1 LIAKRRFAFHI
12 GIALM
17 LIGAVTSCV
26 SRELG
31 PQPIAIPA
39 AVPTSELSG
48 VTLRVGDQKGG
59 TQALLQAAG
68 ALDGAPYRVVF
79 STFTFGP
86 PQIEALNA
94 GRIDFA
100 VTGNTPPIFGAAA
113 NSKTRV
119 VSVWDGAG
127 TGEQIL
133 VRSSSPIA
141 TVHDLRG
148 KTILVAKG
156 SAAHGNVLE
165 HLADAGLK
173 PKDVKLV
180 FLQPADA
187 LSAFA
192 NGQGDAWVI
201 WDPYTAQ
208 ANLTLKVRSIGSA
221 YNGYQFGSASAKA
234 LNDPQR
240 NAALADLLVRYDRA
254 AQWARDHPEQWA
266 RKYSAAV
273 GMNVAISGLAQSRLR
288 RLPVPL
294 DDAVVAAEQRLAN
307 LFASADQIP
316 EAPDFVKWVDRRF
329 NGVLASEPTTRVPTT
344 RR

>member
-1 LIAKRRFAFHI
+1 LTAKQRFACHV
-12 GIALM
+12 GAVLV
-17 LIGAVTSCV
+17 LIGAMTGCV

-31 PQPIAIPA
+31 PQPV
-39 AVPTSELSG
+39 AVPAPVPASELSG
-48 VTLRVGDQKGG
+48 VFLRVGDQKGG
-59 TQALLQAAG
+59 TQALLQAAHV
-68 ALDGAPYRVVF
+68 LDNLPYRIAF
-79 STFTFGP
+79 STFTSGP

-100 VTGNTPPIFGAAA
+100 VTGNTPPVFGAAA

-119 VSVWDGAG
+119 VSVWDGAQA
-127 TGEQIL
+127 GEQIL
-133 VRSSSPIA
+133 VRTDSSIA
-141 TVHDLRG
+141 TVRDLRG
-148 KTILVAKG
+148 TTILVAKG
-156 SAAHGNVLE
+156 SAAHANVLE

-221 YNGYQFGSASAKA
+221 ENGYQFGSASVKA
-234 LNDPQR
+234 LTDPGR
-240 NAALADLLVRYDRA
+240 NSALADLLVRYQRA
-254 AQWARDHPEQWA
+254 AQWARDNPEQWA
-266 RKYSAAV
+266 HKYSAAV
-273 GMNVAISGLAQSRLR
+273 GLSLKISALAQSRLR
-288 RLPVPL
+288 RLPIVL
-294 DDAVVAAEQRLAN
+294 DDKVVAAEQRLAE

-316 EAPDFVKWVDRRF
+316 EAPDFAKWVDRRF
-329 NGVLASEPTTRVPTT
+329 NGVLTGEQHAVTTM

>member
-1 LIAKRRFAFHI
+1 MITKPRIAFHVGVVLVLIAAAT
-12 GIALM
+12 G
-17 LIGAVTSCV
+17 CV

-31 PQPIAIPA
+31 PQPIAVPTAVPA
-39 AVPTSELSG
+39 AELSG
-48 VTLRVGDQKGG
+48 LTLHVGDQKGG
-59 TQALLQAAG
+59 TEALLRAAN
-68 ALDGAPYRVVF
+68 ALDNLPYRIAF

-100 VTGNTPPIFGAAA
+100 ITGNTPPVFGAAA

-119 VSVWDGAG
+119 VAVWDGAG
-127 TGEQIL
+127 SGEQIL
-133 VRSSSPIA
+133 VRTNSSIA
-141 TVHDLRG
+141 HVRDLRG

-173 PKDVKLV
+173 PTDVKLV

-208 ANLTLKVRSIGSA
+208 ANLTLRVRSIGSA
-221 YNGYQFGSASAKA
+221 DNGYQFGSASVRA
-234 LNDPQR
+234 LTDPQR
-240 NAALADLLVRYDRA
+240 NAALADLLVRYDQA
-254 AQWARDHPEQWA
+254 AQWSRDNPEQWA
-266 RKYSAAV
+266 RKYSGAV
-273 GMNVAISGLAQSRLR
+273 GMTLPISGLAQSRLR
-288 RLPVPL
+288 RLPIPL
-294 DDAVVAAEQRLAN
+294 DDNVVSAEQRLAD
-307 LFASADQIP
+307 LFAAADQIP
-316 EAPDFVKWVDRRF
+316 QAPDFVQWVDRRF
-329 NGVLASEPTTRVPTT
+329 NGVLASEQHEVPTT

>member
-1 LIAKRRFAFHI
+1 MISKRRLAFHV
-12 GIALM
+12 GLV
-17 LIGAVTSCV
+17 LLLSTTGCV
-26 SRELG
+26 SRALG
-31 PQPIAIPA
+31 PRPIAVPA
-39 AVPTSELSG
+39 TVSTAELSG

-59 TQALLQAAG
+59 TQALLQAAN
-68 ALDGAPYRVVF
+68 ALDDLPYRISF

-119 VSVWDGAG
+119 VAVWDGAG
-127 TGEQIL
+127 SGEQIL
-133 VRSSSPIA
+133 VRTNSSIGG
-141 TVHDLRG
+141 VHDLRG

-165 HLADAGLK
+165 HLADAGLR

-221 YNGYQFGSASAKA
+221 ENGYQFGSASVKA
-234 LNDPQR
+234 LTDPQR
-240 NAALADLLVRYDRA
+240 NAALADLLIRYDRA
-254 AQWARDHPEQWA
+254 AQWARDHPDQWA
-266 RKYSAAV
+266 KKYAAAV
-273 GMNVAISGLAQSRLR
+273 GLTVPISALAQSRLR
-288 RLPVPL
+288 RLPIPL
-294 DDAVVAAEQRLAN
+294 DDTVVAAEQRLAD

-329 NGVLASEPTTRVPTT
+329 NGVLATEQHEVTTT

>member
-1 LIAKRRFAFHI
+1 LIAQQRFAFHV
-12 GIALM
+12 
-17 LIGAVTSCV
+17 AVTLILISAMTGCV

-31 PQPIAIPA
+31 PQPIGVPA

-59 TQALLQAAG
+59 TQALLQAAN
-68 ALDGAPYRVVF
+68 ALDGLPYRITF

-119 VSVWDGAG
+119 VAAWDGAG

-133 VRSSSPIA
+133 VRANSSIGG
-141 TVHDLRG
+141 VHDLRG

-173 PKDVKLV
+173 PKDVNLV

-221 YNGYQFGSASAKA
+221 YNGYQFGSASVKA
-234 LNDPQR
+234 LSDPRR
-240 NAALADLLVRYDRA
+240 NAALSDLLVRYARA
-254 AQWARDHPEQWA
+254 AQWAREHPEQWA
-266 RKYSAAV
+266 KKYSAAV
-273 GMNVAISGLAQSRLR
+273 GLSVPISALAQSRLR
-288 RLPVPL
+288 RLTVPL
-294 DDAVVAAEQRLAN
+294 DDKVVASEQRLAD

-329 NGVLASEPTTRVPTT
+329 NSVLAGEQHEVPTT

>member
-1 LIAKRRFAFHI
+1 LITKHRLAFHV
-12 GIALM
+12 GVVLVLLGALT
-17 LIGAVTSCV
+17 GCV

-31 PQPIAIPA
+31 PQPLAVPA
-39 AVPTSELSG
+39 AVPVSELSG

-59 TQALLQAAG
+59 TQALLKAAN
-68 ALDGAPYRVVF
+68 ALDNLPYRIDF
-79 STFTFGP
+79 STFTSGP

-100 VTGNTPPIFGAAA
+100 VTGNTPPVFGAAA

-119 VSVWDGAG
+119 VSVWDGAQ

-133 VRSSSPIA
+133 VRTNSSIA
-141 TVHDLRG
+141 AVHDLRG

-156 SAAHGNVLE
+156 SAAHANVLE
-165 HLADAGLK
+165 HLAEAGLK

-221 YNGYQFGSASAKA
+221 ENGYQFGSASVKA
-234 LNDPQR
+234 LTDPRR
-240 NAALADLLVRYDRA
+240 NAALSDMLVRYQRA
-254 AQWARDHPEQWA
+254 AQWARENPEPWA
-266 RKYSAAV
+266 EKYSAAV
-273 GMNVAISGLAQSRLR
+273 GLSLKISALAQSRLR
-288 RLPVPL
+288 RLTVSL
-294 DDAVVAAEQRLAN
+294 DDKVVASEQRLAE

-329 NGVLASEPTTRVPTT
+329 NSVLTGEQHGVTTT

>member
-1 LIAKRRFAFHI
+1 LNAKRRLVFHV
-12 GIALM
+12 
-17 LIGAVTSCV
+17 GAVLLLIVGLTGCV

-31 PQPIAIPA
+31 PRPIAVPPAVPA
-39 AVPTSELSG
+39 AELSG
-48 VTLRVGDQKGG
+48 LTLRVGDQKGG
-59 TQALLQAAG
+59 TEALLRAAD
-68 ALDGAPYRVVF
+68 ALEDLPYRIAF

-94 GRIDFA
+94 GRIDIA
-100 VTGNTPPIFGAAA
+100 ITGNTPPIFGAAA

-119 VSVWDGAG
+119 VAAWDGASA
-127 TGEQIL
+127 GEQIL
-133 VRSSSPIA
+133 VRTNSTIK
-141 TVHDLRG
+141 TVNDLRG
-148 KTILVAKG
+148 KTILVGKG
-156 SAAHGNVLE
+156 SAAHGDLLE
-165 HLADAGLK
+165 HLSDAGLR

-187 LSAFA
+187 LSAFS
-192 NGQGDAWVI
+192 NGQGDAWAI

-208 ANLTLKVRSIGSA
+208 ANLTLKVRSLGSA
-221 YNGYQFGSASAKA
+221 ANGYQFASASAKA

-240 NAALADLLVRYDRA
+240 NAALADLLVRFDRA
-254 AQWARDHPEQWA
+254 AQWARDHPDEWA

-273 GMNVAISGLAQSRLR
+273 GMSLPISALAQSRLR

-294 DDAVVAAEQRLAN
+294 DDKVVAAEQRLAD

-329 NGVLASEPTTRVPTT
+329 NGVLASRQHTVTTA

>member
-1 LIAKRRFAFHI
+1 MISKRRLAFHL
-12 GIALM
+12 GLV
-17 LIGAVTSCV
+17 LLLSTTGCV
-26 SRELG
+26 SRALG
-31 PQPIAIPA
+31 PRPIAVPA
-39 AVPTSELSG
+39 TVSTAELSG

-59 TQALLQAAG
+59 TQALLQAAN
-68 ALDGAPYRVVF
+68 ALDDLPYRISF

-119 VSVWDGAG
+119 VAVWDGASS
-127 TGEQIL
+127 GEQIL
-133 VRSSSPIA
+133 VRTNSSIGG
-141 TVHDLRG
+141 VHDLRG

-165 HLADAGLK
+165 HLADAGLR

-221 YNGYQFGSASAKA
+221 ENGYQFGSASVKA
-234 LNDPQR
+234 LSDPQR
-240 NAALADLLVRYDRA
+240 NAALADLLIRYDRA
-254 AQWARDHPEQWA
+254 AQWARDHPDQWA
-266 RKYSAAV
+266 KKYAAAV
-273 GMNVAISGLAQSRLR
+273 GLTVPISALAQSRLR
-288 RLPVPL
+288 RLPIPL
-294 DDAVVAAEQRLAN
+294 DDTVVAAEQRLAD

-329 NGVLASEPTTRVPTT
+329 NGVLATEQHEVTTT

>member
-1 LIAKRRFAFHI
+1 LNAKRRLVFHV
-12 GIALM
+12 GVVLVV
-17 LIGAVTSCV
+17 IGAMTGCV

-31 PQPIAIPA
+31 PRPLAVPA
-39 AVPTSELSG
+39 AVPVSELSG
-48 VTLRVGDQKGG
+48 LTLRVGDQKGG
-59 TQALLQAAG
+59 TEALLRAAN
-68 ALDGAPYRVVF
+68 ALDDLPYRIAF

-94 GRIDFA
+94 GRIDIA

-119 VSVWDGAG
+119 VAVWDGASA
-127 TGEQIL
+127 GEQIL
-133 VRSSSPIA
+133 VRTDSPIGD
-141 TVHDLRG
+141 VHDLRG
-148 KTILVAKG
+148 KTILVGKG
-156 SAAHGNVLE
+156 SAAHGDLLE
-165 HLADAGLK
+165 HLKDAGLR

-192 NGQGDAWVI
+192 NGQGDAWAI

-208 ANLTLKVRSIGSA
+208 ANLTLKVRSLGSA
-221 YNGYQFGSASAKA
+221 DNGYQFASASAKA

-240 NAALADLLVRYDRA
+240 NAALADLLARYDRA
-254 AQWARDHPEQWA
+254 AQWARDNPDQWA

-273 GMNVAISGLAQSRLR
+273 GMSVPIAALAQSRLR

-294 DDAVVAAEQRLAN
+294 DDKVVAAEQRLAE

-316 EAPDFVKWVDRRF
+316 EAPEFVKWVDRRF
-329 NGVLASEPTTRVPTT
+329 NGVLASEQHAVPTT

>member
-1 LIAKRRFAFHI
+1 LITKQRLAFHI
-12 GIALM
+12 SVALM
-17 LIGAVTSCV
+17 LAVAATGCV

-31 PQPIAIPA
+31 PRPLTVPA

-48 VTLRVGDQKGG
+48 LTLRVGDQKGG
-59 TQALLQAAG
+59 TEALLRAAN
-68 ALDGAPYRVVF
+68 ALDGLPYRIAF

-94 GRIDFA
+94 GRIDIA

-119 VSVWDGAG
+119 VAVWDGAS

-133 VRSSSPIA
+133 VRTDSPIRG
-141 TVHDLRG
+141 VHDLRG
-148 KTILVAKG
+148 KTILVGKG
-156 SAAHGNVLE
+156 SAAHGDLLE

-192 NGQGDAWVI
+192 NGQGDAWAI

-221 YNGYQFGSASAKA
+221 DNGYQFASASAKA

-240 NAALADLLVRYDRA
+240 NAALADLLVRYERA
-254 AQWARDHPEQWA
+254 AQWARDHPDQWA

-273 GMNVAISGLAQSRLR
+273 GLNLAISGLAQSRLR

-294 DDAVVAAEQRLAN
+294 DDKVVAAEQRLAD

-329 NGVLASEPTTRVPTT
+329 NGVLAREQHEVPTT

>member
-1 LIAKRRFAFHI
+1 MAKRRFAFHV
-12 GIALM
+12 GIALV
-17 LIGAVTSCV
+17 LIGVVTGCV

-31 PQPIAIPA
+31 PQPLAVPA
-39 AVPTSELSG
+39 AVPASELSG

-59 TQALLQAAG
+59 TQALLQAADV
-68 ALDGAPYRVVF
+68 LDNLPYRIAF

-100 VTGNTPPIFGAAA
+100 VTGNTPPVFGAAA

-119 VSVWDGAG
+119 ISVYDGAQN
-127 TGEQIL
+127 GEQIL
-133 VRSSSPIA
+133 VRSNSSIA
-141 TVHDLRG
+141 TINDLRG
-148 KTILVAKG
+148 KTLLVAKG
-156 SAAHGNVLE
+156 SAAHANILE

-221 YNGYQFGSASAKA
+221 ENGYQFGSASVKA
-234 LNDPQR
+234 LTDPQR
-240 NAALADLLVRYDRA
+240 NAALSDLLVRYQRA
-254 AQWARDHPEQWA
+254 AQWARDNPEQWA
-266 RKYSAAV
+266 KKYSAAV
-273 GMNVAISGLAQSRLR
+273 GLNLKISALAQSRLR
-288 RLPVPL
+288 RLPIVL
-294 DDAVVAAEQRLAN
+294 DDKVVAAEQRLAD
-307 LFASADQIP
+307 LFASAEQIP
-316 EAPDFVKWVDRRF
+316 EAPDFAKWVDRRF
-329 NGVLASEPTTRVPTT
+329 NGVLAGEQHDVTTT

>member
-1 LIAKRRFAFHI
+1 LITKQRLAFHV
-12 GIALM
+12 GAVLV
-17 LIGAVTSCV
+17 LLGAVTGCV

-31 PQPIAIPA
+31 PQPLAVPA
-39 AVPTSELSG
+39 AVPASELSG

-59 TQALLQAAG
+59 TRALLQAAD
-68 ALDGAPYRVVF
+68 ALDNLPYRLDF
-79 STFTFGP
+79 STFTSGP

-100 VTGNTPPIFGAAA
+100 ITGNTPPVFGAAA

-119 VSVWDGAG
+119 VSVWDGAQA
-127 TGEQIL
+127 GEQIL
-133 VRSSSPIA
+133 VRTNSSIGG
-141 TVHDLRG
+141 VRDLRG

-156 SAAHGNVLE
+156 SAAHANVLE

-221 YNGYQFGSASAKA
+221 DNGYQFGNASVKA
-234 LNDPQR
+234 LADPQR
-240 NAALADLLVRYDRA
+240 NAALSDLLVRYQRA
-254 AQWARDHPEQWA
+254 AQWARENPDEWA
-266 RKYSAAV
+266 EKYSTAV
-273 GMNVAISGLAQSRLR
+273 GLSLKISALAQSRLR
-288 RLPVPL
+288 RLTVPL
-294 DDAVVAAEQRLAN
+294 DDKVVASEQRLAD

-329 NGVLASEPTTRVPTT
+329 NSALGGEQHEVTTT

>member
-1 LIAKRRFAFHI
+1 LTSKRRLAFHV
-12 GIALM
+12 GLVLL
-17 LIGAVTSCV
+17 LITTGCV

-31 PQPIAIPA
+31 PRPIAVPA
-39 AVPTSELSG
+39 TVSTAELSG

-59 TQALLQAAG
+59 TQALLQAAN
-68 ALDGAPYRVVF
+68 ALDDLPYRISF

-113 NSKTRV
+113 KSKTRV
-119 VSVWDGAG
+119 VAVWDGAG
-127 TGEQIL
+127 SGEQIL
-133 VRSSSPIA
+133 VRTNSSIGG
-141 TVHDLRG
+141 VRDLRG

-165 HLADAGLK
+165 HLAEAGLR

-208 ANLTLKVRSIGSA
+208 ANLTLKVRSVGSA
-221 YNGYQFGSASAKA
+221 ENGYQFGSASVKA
-234 LNDPQR
+234 LTDPQR

-266 RKYSAAV
+266 KKYAAAV
-273 GMNVAISGLAQSRLR
+273 GLPVSISALAQSRLR
-288 RLPVPL
+288 RLPIPL
-294 DDAVVAAEQRLAN
+294 DDKVVAAEQRLAD

-329 NGVLASEPTTRVPTT
+329 NGVLASEQHEVTTT

>member
-1 LIAKRRFAFHI
+1 LIRKRRFVFAV
-12 GIALM
+12 AL
-17 LIGAVTSCV
+17 LATACV
-26 SRELG
+26 SRFQG
-31 PQPIAIPA
+31 PQPIGVPA
-39 AVPTSELSG
+39 AVPAAELSG

-59 TQALLQAAG
+59 TEALLRAAH
-68 ALDGAPYRVVF
+68 ALDNLPYRIEF
-79 STFTFGP
+79 STFTSGP

-100 VTGNTPPIFGAAA
+100 ITGDTPPVFGAAA

-119 VSVWDGAG
+119 VSVWDGAAS
-127 TGEQIL
+127 GEQIL
-133 VRSSSPIA
+133 VRTDSPIGG
-141 TVHDLRG
+141 VHDLAG

-173 PKDVKLV
+173 PKDVRLV

-221 YNGYQFGSASAKA
+221 HNGYQFGSASVKA
-234 LNDPQR
+234 LTDPKR
-240 NAALADLLVRYDRA
+240 NSALSDLLARYDRA
-254 AQWARDHPEQWA
+254 AQWARANPEQWA
-266 RKYSAAV
+266 KKYSAAV
-273 GMNVAISGLAQSRLR
+273 GLNVAISALAQSRIQ

-294 DDAVVAAEQRLAN
+294 DDKVVAAEQRLAD
-307 LFASADQIP
+307 LFAIADQIP

-329 NGVLASEPTTRVPTT
+329 NGVLPVSSTT
-344 RR
+344 